1 MPTSKKKYEA
11 LREELELYIRT
22 HNLKRFDK
30 LPTVREILKDS
41 RYSYATLNRTLLEME
56 RDGVIT
62 KRQGKGLF
70 VNRVEPRQR
79 AGKQV
84 ALIIPK
90 DFSAHKIFLDILAG
104 VRVKLER
111 ANISLLVSISNMSH
125 EKEKETVAMLLT
137 KNIDGMIISLE
148 DHYRKDYA
156 HIVELK
162 ERKFPFV
169 LIDRMI
175 PELKTDYVGV
185 NNEEA
190 MLRLCSYLKY
200 NRLCSAIV
208 FVQSNDSSILASSS
222 DEKLEGF
229 RRAMRLLYGDPAAR
243 TMMLEEFVGLVG
255 DLSQKYDQV
264 GVSLNHDTMI
274 PDMFAKLQEMGTT
287 LPSNVHVF
295 GYNNSYEKPVF
306 PTVEQYND
314 RVGMK
319 AAEILIKRMANPDA
333 PLAQFRVEPRLIL
346 PDGRGNFRMEEWVE
360 YEEGVD

>member
-1 MPTSKKKYEA
+1 MPTNKKKYEA
-11 LREELELYIRT
+11 LREELESYIRT
-22 HNLKRFDK
+22 HNLKQFDK
-30 LPTVREILKDS
+30 LPTVRELLKDS
-41 RYSYATLNRTLLEME
+41 PYSYATLNRTLLEME

-70 VNRVEPRQR
+70 VNRVESRR
-79 AGKQV
+79 KVAKQV

-104 VRVKLER
+104 VRVRLEQ

-137 KNIDGMIISLE
+137 KHIDGMIISLE
-148 DHYRKDYA
+148 DHYRNDYA

-169 LIDRMI
+169 LIDRLI
-175 PELKTDYVGV
+175 PELETDYVGV

-190 MLRLCSYLKY
+190 MMRLCAYLKY
-200 NRLCSAIV
+200 NRRCSSIV

-222 DEKLEGF
+222 DEKVQGF
-229 RRAMRLLYGDPAAR
+229 RKAMRLLYGDVAPVK
-243 TMMLEEFVGLVG
+243 MQLEEFVA
-255 DLSQKYDQV
+255 SAEEISKKFDQV

-274 PDMFAKLQEMGTT
+274 PDMFEKMREIGAS
-287 LPSNVHVF
+287 LPANMHVF

-319 AAEILIKRMANPDA
+319 AAEILIRKIENPDV
-333 PLAQFRVEPRLIL
+333 PLTHLRIEPRLIL
-346 PDGRGNFRMEEWVE
+346 PDGQGNFKAEEWVE